1 MRIGTIL
8 SLLALLFASC
18 SCDPDTEAGSIPLA
32 QPVVTKTRSAVDDPC
47 VYDLVQTTCALY
59 VAVRSASLE
68 KPVAFGNDINAG
80 MVRSNMCPALEVAC
94 RAMPAPSNHQ
104 SSRSNQ

>member
-1 MRIGTIL
+1 M
-8 SLLALLFASC
+8 
-18 SCDPDTEAGSIPLA
+18 A
-32 QPVVTKTRSAVDDPC
+32 QPVITKTLSTVEDPC

-68 KPVAFGNDINAG
+68 KPVAFGDDIDAR

-94 RAMPAPSNHQ
+94 RAMPAASDTMTAWEVGAY
-104 SSRSNQ
+104 